1 MGFAPETGAERRADR
16 TGVTAFREIP
26 GVLLLNAGSAATSHA
41 PGGGAPRR
49 PRRPMRLMIGLLVLL
64 LLLTSSAIIALL
76 SMQSHLAG
84 QLGRVDGVFADLENR
99 PDKPSAGPAAEALN
113 ILVMGTDR
121 RSDEPT
127 TGTGAT
133 AREWVPGAQR
143 TDTIMILHVDGD
155 RDGASLISIPRDSWV
170 DVPGYGYQ
178 KVNAAFSLAGPSLA
192 VRTVENLTGIRIDHL
207 AVVDW
212 SGFRAL
218 IDVVGGVTVTVPRT
232 IEDPHFDTVWTEG
245 RRTLN
250 GEQALLYS
258 RQRYGLP
265 RGDLDRVRRQQAV
278 VRGLVRS
285 SVATLRS
292 AQPFEIYDL
301 LDTLTENISVDSGWS
316 FGELRSLVLDLRGLR
331 PGAMDFLT
339 VPVRGLGREG
349 DQSVVY
355 LDRAGNQTLW
365 KAVRDDHVGRW
376 ASAHESD
383 AVVGPVS

>member
-1 MGFAPETGAERRADR
+1 
-16 TGVTAFREIP
+16 
-26 GVLLLNAGSAATSHA
+26 
-41 PGGGAPRR
+41 
-49 PRRPMRLMIGLLVLL
+49 MRIMLGLLVLL
-64 LLLTSSAIIALL
+64 LLVTSGALVTLL

-84 QLGRVDGVFADLENR
+84 QLGRIDGVFDDLEDR
-99 PDKPSAGPAAEALN
+99 PDKPSAGPAARALN

-127 TGTGAT
+127 TGTRAT

-143 TDTIMILHVDGD
+143 TDTIMVLHIDGD

-170 DVPGYGYQ
+170 AVPGHGPQ

-192 VRTVENLTGIRIDHL
+192 VQTVERLTGIRIDHL

-232 IEDPHFDTVWTEG
+232 VEDPHFDTVWTKG
-245 RRTLN
+245 RHTLN
-250 GEQALLYS
+250 GGQALLYS

-265 RGDLDRVRRQQAV
+265 RGDLDRVRRQQAI

-285 SVATLRS
+285 SVATLRG
-292 AQPFEIYDL
+292 AQPLEIYDL
-301 LDTLTENISVDSGWS
+301 LDTLTANMSVDSGWS
-316 FGELRSLVLDLRGLR
+316 FGDLRSLVLDLRGLR
-331 PGAMDFLT
+331 PEEMDFLT
-339 VPVRGLGREG
+339 VPVRGLGWEG

-355 LDRAGNQTLW
+355 LDRAGNQALW
-365 KAVRDDHVGRW
+365 AAVRDDHVRRW
-376 ASAHESD
+376 AAAHEAD